1 MVGVPISSGSPA
13 KLQGYFLGPLRWARF
28 PESARASSTGM
39 TTTRNCKEETAMSH
53 DAGTRAVVLG
63 GSIAGLFAARVLA
76 DAYDEVHIVDRDKL
90 IGVKGVRRFCPQS
103 HQANGL
109 LARGVQVM
117 EELFPG
123 LTKEMVD

>member
-1 MVGVPISSGSPA
+1 
-13 KLQGYFLGPLRWARF
+13 
-28 PESARASSTGM
+28 
-39 TTTRNCKEETAMSH
+39 MSE

-76 DAYDEVHIVDRDKL
+76 DAYDQVLIVDRDKL
-90 IGVKGVRRFCPQS
+90 VGVKGVRRFCPQS

-117 EELFPG
+117 EELFRASPRR
-123 LTKEMVD
+123 